1 MKLTSIEQLVEP
13 KSRCSPQ
20 TIRKVDAEPLAL
32 HIYHILQM
40 NSSIQDQKCSPEE
53 IDNAMRP
60 QLTDFDCMVTQLDI
74 NLSRKVFFSVVIR
87 CCKLMIDEYE
97 LMSSS

>member
-40 NSSIQDQKCSPEE
+40 NSSIQDQKCSPGE

-74 NLSRKVFFSVVIR
+74 NLSRKAYFSVVIH
-87 CCKLMIDEYE
+87 CCKLMIVQ
-97 LMSSS
+97 L